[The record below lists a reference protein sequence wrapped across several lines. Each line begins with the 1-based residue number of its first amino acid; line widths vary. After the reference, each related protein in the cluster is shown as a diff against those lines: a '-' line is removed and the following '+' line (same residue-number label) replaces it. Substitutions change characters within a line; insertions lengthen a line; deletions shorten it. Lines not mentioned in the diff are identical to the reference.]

1 MSSFSQCNH
10 HHPPQNGWGS
20 TTQLISVLLHQ
31 PVHQEELPARYSLV
45 IATTTRDWVTP
56 HSTASATKL
65 SDSMASHMAAH
76 QAECGWY
83 WLHQSL
89 HGCADVCC
97 KRSVE
102 IKRES
107 APSSP
112 CPPSAAVYF
121 PFLKHS
127 AIPKND
133 NIWAVPLD
141 YCSECWQGTRYR
153 MHSICLVTKSA
164 TLGRNSVTR
173 VSRRPR
179 AMLHTIATS
188 MCFSFC
194 TSLRTPF

>member
-10 HHPPQNGWGS
+10 HHPPRMAGGPLPS
-20 TTQLISVLLHQ
+20 SSVCFCTSQ
-31 PVHQEELPARYSLV
+31 FIRKNFPARYSLV
-45 IATTTRDWVTP
+45 MATTTRDWVTP
-56 HSTASATKL
+56 HSTVSATKL

-153 MHSICLVTKSA
+153 MYSICLVTKSA